1 VVEGY
6 ESLAKNYFAKWNAH
20 DLVGLKELMH
30 PSVVL
35 WDWENKAQGLEQ
47 VIQLNADIFLSA
59 PQINAE
65 IINLFTKRDAV
76 GAELKVNVTNI
87 ESIDVFDI
95 LKFNQDGKII
105 LIKAFKC

>member
-1 VVEGY
+1 MEGY

-20 DLVGLKELMH
+20 DLVGLKELTH